1 MARKCSICSHKDRN
15 KIDSAI
21 TARIDSID
29 KISKQYSVTTSAL
42 NRHIASGHIQEK
54 VKKAVEAGEI
64 KEGADIMKMIMSA
77 YDTTQEILTECRTI
91 KMKEV
96 KGVMIEIPPDNDM
109 ALKALARVEKQI
121 EIIGKLLG
129 AFTEKHEHTGNI
141 ALHFD
146 VTDKDL

>member
-1 MARKCSICSHKDRN
+1 MTNRCTVCNHPKRTQIERSIADGETERN
-15 KIDSAI
+15 IA
-21 TARIDSID
+21 
-29 KISKQYSVTTSAL
+29 KQYDLTPAAVH
-42 NRHIASGHIQEK
+42 RHISNGHIKKK
-54 VKKAVEAGEI
+54 VIKAIEAGEI

-77 YDTTQEILTECRTI
+77 YDTTQEILKECREKRTREI
-91 KMKEV
+91 
-96 KGVMIEIPPDNDM
+96 KGVVVDIPPDNDM